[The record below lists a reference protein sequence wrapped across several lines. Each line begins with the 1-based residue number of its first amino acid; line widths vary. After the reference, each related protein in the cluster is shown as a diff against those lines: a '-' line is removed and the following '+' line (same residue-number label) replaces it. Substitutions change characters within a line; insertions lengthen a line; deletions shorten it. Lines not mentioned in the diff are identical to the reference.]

1 MIIIGIT
8 GSIGMG
14 KSTIANMLKK
24 FNIPIF
30 DSDEYVK
37 KHIENNILIK
47 KKIMKKWPQVIITH
61 KKEKKIN
68 KTILGNIIFSSSTEK
83 NALEKIIHPIIKVDR
98 EDFIKKHIGKEKFVA
113 LDVPLLYE
121 TNTDQLCNF
130 VFLAIT
136 SEKKQKCRVLSRK
149 NMTEKKFYLIKQ
161 NQLSEKEKISRK
173 PYLIS
178 TSYGK
183 IVTFVI
189 VVYYLIKIIIKQRN

>member
-37 KHIENNILIK
+37 KHIENNILVK
-47 KKIMKKWPQVIITH
+47 KKIMKKWPQVTITH

-98 EDFIKKHIGKEKFVA
+98 EDFIKKHTGKEKFVA

-121 TNTDQLCNF
+121 TNTNQLCDF

-189 VVYYLIKIIIKQRN
+189 VLYYLIKIIIKQRN